1 MERILTVY
9 DAITL
14 KRAIHGLP
22 YVDLPASAF
31 VRAIAQHG
39 EKASL
44 LELVKCLP
52 PAALKEMME
61 VEVEVDNLPKQ
72 QRDLFI
78 HASAL
83 DKLPPVSWL
92 VPGEIP
98 ERGLTVLYGSS
109 GSGKSFLALDY
120 ALNIAQNQPVV
131 YMAGEGQA
139 GYAQRVSAWKQHHH
153 KDEGHLYMY
162 LEPVSIS
169 DSDKLTAFIDTIAP
183 TQPKLVIIDTVARA
197 MTGYDEN
204 STRDMGLFIQ
214 AANQLMA
221 RLDCAVLLVHHTQKS
236 GGQERGSSSLRGAA
250 DSMLKLSAMDDLLIL
265 ECSKSKDGSP
275 FDTRHYS
282 LLPLEVNLQG
292 QAVQSACI
300 ILAKQLQKGTED
312 KLSPAQRKI
321 LDTLAQDVNQEGL
334 GREELR
340 HHVDLSVGTLGRALG
355 NLLKMKLVEQAVPR
369 GPYTLSETGRRRLA
383 GLNDSLDSHDSLESH
398 DSHESGEKT

>member
-1 MERILTVY
+1 MEKILTRY

-22 YVDLPASAF
+22 YVELPASAF
-31 VRAIAQHG
+31 VRAIAQQG
-39 EKASL
+39 QKESL

-52 PAALKEMME
+52 PAALKEVME
-61 VEVEVDNLPKQ
+61 VDVELDHLPKA

-83 DKLPPVSWL
+83 EKLEPVSWL

-120 ALNIAQNQPVV
+120 ALNIAQSHPVV

-139 GYAQRVSAWKQHHH
+139 GYAQRVAAWKQHHH
-153 KDEGHLYMY
+153 QDEGHLYMY

-282 LLPLEVNLQG
+282 LLSLEITLQG
-292 QAVQSACI
+292 RQVSSACI
-300 ILAKQLQKGTED
+300 IPAKQVEKGTDD

-321 LDTLAQDVNQEGL
+321 LDTLAQDVNLEGL

-340 HHVDLSVGTLGRALG
+340 QHVDLSIGTLGRALG
-355 NLLKMKLVEQAVPR
+355 NLLKMKLVEQAVQR
-369 GPYTLSETGRRRLA
+369 GPYTLSSAGRQRLMN
-383 GLNDSLDSHDSLESH
+383 LHDSHDSLESH
-398 DSHESGEKT
+398 DSHDSHDSGAKT

>member
-1 MERILTVY
+1 MQILTRY

-14 KRAIHGLP
+14 KRAIQGLP
-22 YVDLPASAF
+22 YVELPASGF

-39 EKASL
+39 QKDALLSL
-44 LELVKCLP
+44 VNCLP
-52 PAALKEMME
+52 PEALKQMMQ
-61 VEVEVDNLPKQ
+61 VDAETLPKSEQ
-72 QRDLFI
+72 ELFI

-83 DKLPPVSWL
+83 ESLPPVSWL

-98 ERGLTVLYGSS
+98 EHGLTVLYGSS

-120 ALNIAQNQPVV
+120 ALNIAQEHPVV

-139 GYAQRVSAWKQHHH
+139 GYAQRVAAWKKHHQ
-153 KDEGHLYMY
+153 KGEGQLYMY

-169 DSDKLTAFIDTIAP
+169 DADKLAAFIDVIAP

-250 DSMLKLSAMDDLLIL
+250 DSMLKLSAQDDLLIL

-275 FDTRHYS
+275 FDTRHYN
-282 LLPLEVNLQG
+282 LLPVEVTLQG
-292 QAVQSACI
+292 SEVLSACLI
-300 ILAKQLQKGTED
+300 PAKHMLKTQED

-321 LDTLAQDVNQEGL
+321 LDALAQAINQEGL

-340 HHVDLSVGTLGRALG
+340 QHVDLTVGTFGRALG
-355 NLLKMKLVEQAVPR
+355 NLLSMELVAQAVPR
-369 GPYTLSETGRRRLA
+369 GPYTLSEAGRKRLE
-383 GLNDSLDSHDSLESH
+383 SLESH
-398 DSHESGEKT
+398 ESLESYPKRGGA